1 MPSQRDAVPDESG
14 VAVAPIDLAD
24 GSGWAAVRGF
34 PIVGIGASAG
44 GLDAFKALLAALPPD
59 TGMAFVLIQHLD
71 PLHASLMGELL
82 SSHTTM
88 PVTPAAEGAW
98 IEPNHV
104 YLIPP
109 GVSLGIAQGKLHL
122 SEPAE
127 RHGARLTFD
136 FFLRSLAE
144 DCGERAI
151 CVVLSGT
158 GTDGTEGLK
167 AVKKRGGFVI
177 VQDPS
182 EAAFDGM
189 PKSAI
194 KTGQADRTLPVAG
207 IPGALINRASA
218 IRAQP
223 SAAKSD
229 VNGETENGFLE
240 ILNLVRQKTH
250 QDFSLYKTGTLER
263 RIERRMAMAG
273 IADAARYVERLRSDP
288 AELDS
293 LGHDLLINVTEFFRE
308 FRGFRGA
315 CGKRYP
321 GYGLGTAS

>member
-1 MPSQRDAVPDESG
+1 MPSQRDVVPDESDA
-14 VAVAPIDLAD
+14 AVAPIDLAD
-24 GSGWAAVRGF
+24 ATGWTAARRF

-44 GLDAFKALLAALPPD
+44 GLDAFKALLAATPPD

-71 PLHASLMGELL
+71 PLHASLMAELL
-82 SSHTTM
+82 SSRTTM
-88 PVTPAAEGAW
+88 PVAPAAKGAR

-109 GVSLGIAQGKLHL
+109 GVSLSVARGKLHL

-127 RHGARLTFD
+127 RHGARLAFD

-158 GTDGTEGLK
+158 GTDGSEGLK

-194 KTGQADRTLPVAG
+194 KTGQADRTLPVAR
-207 IPGALINRASA
+207 IPARSSIAPASFAFSPPPRNRMPMAKSKTVFWRFSILSGRRPIRISLSTRRAHWSAGSSGAWRWRAS
-218 IRAQP
+218 RACP
-223 SAAKSD
+223 
-229 VNGETENGFLE
+229 
-240 ILNLVRQKTH
+240 
-250 QDFSLYKTGTLER
+250 
-263 RIERRMAMAG
+263 
-273 IADAARYVERLRSDP
+273 LR
-288 AELDS
+288 
-293 LGHDLLINVTEFFRE
+293 
-308 FRGFRGA
+308 
-315 CGKRYP
+315 
-321 GYGLGTAS
+321 